1 MRMGALA
8 VQTGHDVAVVG
19 VDAHDLRC
27 GKAHHVLREL
37 FVVSRRVVREE
48 PREAELADVL
58 HQNRVQH
65 AVVHPRL
72 RHRRGAAAVVASV
85 AHGDEGEVVLDPLLV
100 QPDRPMPSDA
110 AEDAI
115 RRHADQI
122 AAAPAQ
128 VRIGAEL
135 MHALGN
141 ARVDARAG
149 DRQAVTPAAVDEVER
164 LRLAVPE
171 IFRIEKLFVVR
182 AEVFEKIVARAD
194 GDAGHRGVGIARDA
208 VGDLIDRAVA
218 AAGIEPH
225 LFSALGKTARER
237 GRVADRRGEHTLY
250 VQTVFFPQRLRHRV
264 DALAAV
270 VLTGRRI
277 DDKNVFQGTGPPFR

>member
-1 MRMGALA
+1 MGALA

-48 PREAELADVL
+48 PREAELADVF

-110 AEDAI
+110 AEDAV

-149 DRQAVTPAAVDEVER
+149 DRQAITPAAVDEVER
-164 LRLAVPE
+164 LRFAVPE

-194 GDAGHRGVGIARDA
+194 GDAPRCSPMYMV
-208 VGDLIDRAVA
+208 
-218 AAGIEPH
+218 
-225 LFSALGKTARER
+225 
-237 GRVADRRGEHTLY
+237 
-250 VQTVFFPQRLRHRV
+250 
-264 DALAAV
+264 
-270 VLTGRRI
+270 
-277 DDKNVFQGTGPPFR
+277 

>member
-1 MRMGALA
+1 MNYEHLMQADPELYA
-8 VQTGHDVAVVG
+8 SME
-19 VDAHDLRC
+19 
-27 GKAHHVLREL
+27 REL
-37 FVVSRRVVREE
+37 GRQRDHLELIASENFTSPAVM
-48 PREAELADVL
+48 EAVGSHLTNKYAEGY
-58 HQNRVQH
+58 
-65 AVVHPRL
+65 P
-72 RHRRGAAAVVASV
+72 GARYY
-85 AHGDEGEVVLDPLLV
+85 GGCDY
-100 QPDRPMPSDA
+100 
-110 AEDAI
+110 
-115 RRHADQI
+115 
-122 AAAPAQ
+122 
-128 VRIGAEL
+128 
-135 MHALGN
+135 
-141 ARVDARAG
+141 
-149 DRQAVTPAAVDEVER
+149 VDEVER
-164 LRLAVPE
+164 LRFAVPE
-171 IFRIEKLFVVR
+171 IFCVKEPFVVR

-250 VQTVFFPQRLRHRV
+250 VQTVLFPQRLRHRV

>member
-37 FVVSRRVVREE
+37 FVVSRG
-48 PREAELADVL
+48 AELADVF

-110 AEDAI
+110 AEDAV

-128 VRIGAEL
+128 VRIGAAPKSCTL
-135 MHALGN
+135 SAM
-141 ARVDARAG
+141 RASMPEQAIV
-149 DRQAVTPAAVDEVER
+149 RQ
-164 LRLAVPE
+164 
-171 IFRIEKLFVVR
+171 
-182 AEVFEKIVARAD
+182 
-194 GDAGHRGVGIARDA
+194 
-208 VGDLIDRAVA
+208 
-218 AAGIEPH
+218 
-225 LFSALGKTARER
+225 
-237 GRVADRRGEHTLY
+237 
-250 VQTVFFPQRLRHRV
+250 
-264 DALAAV
+264 
-270 VLTGRRI
+270 
-277 DDKNVFQGTGPPFR
+277 